1 MKKAFFG
8 IFSALLI
15 FFVTACGN
23 SGENEKSANAEKV
36 SANVENKTDNKTENK
51 TDGQT
56 ENKIL
61 VAYFSCTGT
70 TKNLAE
76 SAAEILNADLYEIK
90 PKIPYTSEDLNYSDE
105 TTRSTVEQKDEK
117 IRPELADKN
126 ANIEKYQT
134 IVIAYPIW
142 WNQEPRI
149 IDTFVESYNFDG
161 KKILPISTSG
171 GSDITSSVDHLRK
184 IAKGDWE
191 DGKCFMRGY
200 SKDDLKNWLDSQ
212 NL

>member
-1 MKKAFFG
+1 MKKVFFG

-36 SANVENKTDNKTENK
+36 SANAENKTES
-51 TDGQT
+51 
-56 ENKIL
+56 KIL

-126 ANIEKYQT
+126 ANIEKYQM

-171 GSDITSSVDHLRK
+171 GSDITSSVDYLRK
-184 IAKGDWE
+184 IAKGDWK

>member
-1 MKKAFFG
+1 MKKIFFG

-36 SANVENKTDNKTENK
+36 SANAENKTES
-51 TDGQT
+51 
-56 ENKIL
+56 KIL

-76 SAAEILNADLYEIK
+76 SAAEILNADLYKIK
-90 PKIPYTSEDLNYSDE
+90 PKTPYTSEDLNYSDE

-149 IDTFVESYNFDG
+149 IDTFIESYNFDG

-171 GSDITSSVDHLRK
+171 GSDITASADHLRK
-184 IAKGDWE
+184 IAKGDWK

>member
-1 MKKAFFG
+1 MKKVFFG

-23 SGENEKSANAEKV
+23 SGENEKSSNAEKISANAE
-36 SANVENKTDNKTENK
+36 NK
-51 TDGQT
+51 T

-117 IRPELADKN
+117 IRSELADKN
-126 ANIEKYQT
+126 ANIEKYRT

-149 IDTFVESYNFDG
+149 IDTFVESYNF
-161 KKILPISTSG
+161 
-171 GSDITSSVDHLRK
+171 
-184 IAKGDWE
+184 
-191 DGKCFMRGY
+191 
-200 SKDDLKNWLDSQ
+200 
-212 NL
+212 